1 MSIQMSKEK
10 DRLLLNKRVQ
20 GENQWSVT
28 YSPAH
33 ICAIKGMTVELHCN
47 YTHPPKIDDAVIE
60 VKNFL
65 WFTKLRT
72 NGPVDLK
79 SDQDYRG
86 RVEYKNN
93 CTAEIRD
100 VREIDSAIYKMRFI
114 TNHRHGKYTG
124 LPGVHLIVSD
134 MPKLPKV
141 SLASSGEIVEGSSI
155 TLTCTSDANPAATYT
170 WYKKNI
176 PSPLSKDSQL
186 VFRSTQSSDSGEY
199 YCTAENVLKITT
211 SKVIFIDVKYAP
223 RLPLV
228 SLTPSGEIVEGI
240 SLTLTCSSDANPAAN
255 YSWFKENDESAQYSR
270 QNFTIPNIGPHH
282 GGLYYC
288 EAHNRRGSHKSA
300 IHFTVVAS
308 KSDKASCS
316 HIISEVPDCQNPA
329 QFSYTPFSGD

>member
-1 MSIQMSKEK
+1 
-10 DRLLLNKRVQ
+10 
-20 GENQWSVT
+20 SVT

-124 LPGVHLIVSD
+124 LPGVHLIVSALEVQVIRSERRQNQAGTEMKCKSSCLPD
-134 MPKLPKV
+134 QHPYIWIKNGRDVLAEASSSFVYTFSDTDHISCAAAGYEKFPSPSVYMPKLPKV

-211 SKVIFIDVKYAP
+211 SKVIFIDV
-223 RLPLV
+223 
-228 SLTPSGEIVEGI
+228 
-240 SLTLTCSSDANPAAN
+240 
-255 YSWFKENDESAQYSR
+255 
-270 QNFTIPNIGPHH
+270 
-282 GGLYYC
+282 
-288 EAHNRRGSHKSA
+288 
-300 IHFTVVAS
+300 
-308 KSDKASCS
+308 
-316 HIISEVPDCQNPA
+316 
-329 QFSYTPFSGD
+329 